1 MDLEFC
7 LICFNI
13 SLVDFSMVWY
23 VGLLVKFFLCLIIK
37 GNLIKIVEY
46 FIDREL
52 KFIISGLELSIM
64 VINVGVL

>member
-7 LICFNI
+7 LICLNI
-13 SLVDFSMVWY
+13 SLVDFSIVWY
-23 VGLLVKFFLCLIIK
+23 VGLLVKFFLCLNIK
-37 GNLIKIVEY
+37 VNLIKIVEY